1 MGQSSAL
8 FFNGELISQDKVLKE
23 TARYRDDQSL
33 IIGSEEPRLPEGV
46 TIQGTSDEIPIEE
59 SKVSDASAMVT
70 IQDPEPFRSPTQSLI
85 MLADNGHSEYQ
96 ELGFMDLARQHNI
109 SRYSTSLNSPEFLH
123 DWWEALSI
131 PTQSPFTQAFD
142 NYLVDPNFG
151 IMGSPVLHNMSP
163 SLTPLNGAEN
173 PDWLVATPLSLEF
186 RQNLNDTVPLDTLS
200 LIQGLGTLKI
210 RGFNCLM
217 RAIVDR
223 CVTKT
228 IPLLSQRAAQALKS
242 KEPEDQF
249 LQLII
254 MLFMNNFAGSN
265 EEVFED
271 LFKQLQYFSIQQA
284 TLLLDAI
291 PHPYSTALQQS
302 ILTIAIKFGAQSIV
316 KILLERDIDQNTIYC
331 VSGRWTMTPLQFACR
346 RRNFEIAQ
354 LLINSGADVN
364 IGHNMG
370 NTAISH
376 LLDIQLDDKGTY
388 PSTVG
393 RILALLLE
401 AGADPRC
408 GGLRSTRFWN
418 TQSVVD
424 VFLKC
429 GRTPEVHHHL
439 ALTANVLESAFS
451 CLDHS
456 GALAATRILLGPGS
470 IFGADL
476 EIETGKKLSD
486 AFNLASLKGHEGV
499 VEFFLK
505 AEFKPTIESLAAA
518 VEGKSMSIIYRLLQC
533 GVKPDSSF
541 RVSER
546 HMRSRP
552 FTKAIQPG
560 LMSSF
565 SYHGQE
571 ETTPFAEAVRFQNRE
586 AVDLFQKELGFD
598 FNLVK
603 PTESNDLLLYN
614 LLNAASEVGDIEM
627 IENLLRQL
635 NRALHISD
643 TWKYSETVLSC
654 FHLATFG
661 HHEVVVNKLLE
672 NGILPADPNGLLSA
686 LVVQDQTLVRLFLDL
701 AVPLGDDPAFMW
713 FAVRWGNL
721 DVMQDLID
729 AGAALYGY
737 VGLLRLLSTYLN
749 FAFPHTNSLG
759 EALKKQ
765 DRQVTELLIRNGAV
779 FGTRQSAIFGIHTEY
794 TPLTVAVQSGD
805 INMVQSLLSSGADP
819 NDPTALLEA
828 VSQSPIMV
836 QAILEAFDGRYHKC
850 KTLLASK
857 VLRKAIQ
864 DSMLEQVSL
873 FARYTDLNDKF
884 QLGEYARTLP
894 SPLGEAIA
902 GCNLD
907 IIKTLHDNGGDIN
920 GTVLLQARAPSRGRW
935 LAIHMAIYTKNLA
948 VVQLLCTLGARV
960 NCKAE
965 LGITRTPLQLATELG
980 SHEIV
985 EFLIRHCDAD
995 VNAEPCIWKGRTALQ
1010 LAASLCYVQIAEL
1023 LLQYGADINARRGK
1037 YEGRT
1042 AFEGAAEH
1050 GRIEMLL
1057 FLSRNGLD
1065 LPLDEDQV
1073 HRAMDFAA
1081 KNGQTA
1087 ARELVKT
1094 ISQLSHPSLCGSSP
1108 RSITC

>member
-8 FFNGELISQDKVLKE
+8 FFNGEPISQDKVLKE

-46 TIQGTSDEIPIEE
+46 KIQGTSDEIPIEK

-70 IQDPEPFRSPTQSLI
+70 IQGPEPFRSPTQSLI

-96 ELGFMDLARQHNI
+96 DLGFMDLARQHSI
-109 SRYSTSLNSPEFLH
+109 SRYSTSLDSPEFLH

-131 PTQSPFTQAFD
+131 HTQSPFRQAFD

-151 IMGSPVLHNMSP
+151 VMGSPVLHNMSR
-163 SLTPLNGAEN
+163 SLTPLNGAGN

-265 EEVFED
+265 EEVFEA
-271 LFKQLQYFSIQQA
+271 LFQQLQYFSIQQA
-284 TLLLDAI
+284 THLLDAI
-291 PHPYSTALQQS
+291 PYPYNTALQQS

-316 KILLERDIDQNTIYC
+316 ETLLQREIDQNAIYC
-331 VSGRWTMTPLQFACR
+331 VSEEQTMTPLQFACR
-346 RRNFEIAQ
+346 RRNFEIARF
-354 LLINSGADVN
+354 LIQYGADVN
-364 IGHNMG
+364 RRDKEGR
-370 NTAISH
+370 TTISH
-376 LLDIQLDDKGTY
+376 LLGSRLSKEVTY
-388 PSTVG
+388 PSIVG

-401 AGADPRC
+401 AKADTVC
-408 GGLRSTRFWN
+408 VELSENFFWKS
-418 TQSVVD
+418 QSIVD

-429 GRTPEVHHHL
+429 GRTPEAHHHL
-439 ALTANVLESAFS
+439 TLTAKALKSAFN
-451 CLDHS
+451 CLDHR
-456 GALAATRILLGPGS
+456 GALAATTILLGPGS

-476 EIETGKKLSD
+476 EIETGEYLSD

-518 VEGKSMSIIYRLLQC
+518 VVGKSMSI
-533 GVKPDSSF
+533 
-541 RVSER
+541 
-546 HMRSRP
+546 M
-552 FTKAIQPG
+552 
-560 LMSSF
+560 
-565 SYHGQE
+565 
-571 ETTPFAEAVRFQNRE
+571 
-586 AVDLFQKELGFD
+586 
-598 FNLVK
+598 
-603 PTESNDLLLYN
+603 
-614 LLNAASEVGDIEM
+614 
-627 IENLLRQL
+627 
-635 NRALHISD
+635 
-643 TWKYSETVLSC
+643 
-654 FHLATFG
+654 
-661 HHEVVVNKLLE
+661 
-672 NGILPADPNGLLSA
+672 
-686 LVVQDQTLVRLFLDL
+686 FLDL
-701 AVPLGDDPAFMW
+701 AVPLREDPTFMW
-713 FAVRWGNL
+713 LAVTWGNM
-721 DVMQDLID
+721 DVIQDLID
-729 AGAALYGY
+729 AGAALHGY
-737 VGLLRLLSTYLN
+737 VDLFRLLRNYWR
-749 FAFPHTNSLG
+749 FPTPRTNSLG

-765 DRQVTELLIRNGAV
+765 DRQIVELLIRNGAV
-779 FGTRQSAIFGIHTEY
+779 FNPRQSATFGIHT
-794 TPLTVAVQSGD
+794 PLTAAVQSGD

-819 NDPTALLEA
+819 NDPMALLEA

-850 KTLLASK
+850 KTFLACK
-857 VLRKAIQ
+857 ALRKAIR
-864 DSMLEQVSL
+864 DGKLEEVSL

-884 QLGEYARTLP
+884 ELHWNETERMLAYHSIYLP
-894 SPLGEAIA
+894 SPLGEAIT
-902 GCNLD
+902 GCNLE
-907 IIKTLHDNGGDIN
+907 ILKALHSSGGDIN
-920 GTVLLQARAPSRGRW
+920 STVVLGTPTPFRGRW
-935 LAIHMAIYTKNLA
+935 LAIHQAIYTKNLA

-980 SHEIV
+980 SYEIV
-985 EFLIRHCDAD
+985 EFLVRDCDAD
-995 VNAEPCIWKGRTALQ
+995 VNAEPCISDGRTALQ

-1037 YEGRT
+1037 YKGRT

-1065 LPLDEDQV
+1065 LSLDGDQV
-1073 HRAMDFAA
+1073 RRAMDLAA

-1087 ARELVKT
+1087 AMELVKT
-1094 ISQLSHPSLCGSSP
+1094 ISQVFNPSLCGSSP
-1108 RSITC
+1108 LSIT

>member
-8 FFNGELISQDKVLKE
+8 FFNGEPISQDKVLKE

-33 IIGSEEPRLPEGV
+33 IIGFEEPRLPEGV
-46 TIQGTSDEIPIEE
+46 TIQGTSNEIPIEE
-59 SKVSDASAMVT
+59 SEVSDASAMVT
-70 IQDPEPFRSPTQSLI
+70 IQDPKLFRSPTQSLI
-85 MLADNGHSEYQ
+85 MLADSGHSEYQ
-96 ELGFMDLARQHNI
+96 ELGFMDLAGQHNI
-109 SRYSTSLNSPEFLH
+109 SRHSTSLNSPEFLR

-151 IMGSPVLHNMSP
+151 VMESPVLHNMSR
-163 SLTPLNGAEN
+163 SLTPLNGAGNAE
-173 PDWLVATPLSLEF
+173 WLVATPLSLEF
-186 RQNLNDTVPLDTLS
+186 RQHPNDTVPLDTLS

-249 LQLII
+249 FQLII

-265 EEVFED
+265 EEVFEA
-271 LFKQLQYFSIQQA
+271 LFQQLQYFSIQQA
-284 TLLLDAI
+284 THLLDAI
-291 PHPYSTALQQS
+291 PYPYNTALQQS

-316 KILLERDIDQNTIYC
+316 EVLLQRDIDQNAIYC
-331 VSGRWTMTPLQFACR
+331 VSEGHTMTPLQFACR
-346 RRNFEIAQ
+346 RRNLEIAR
-354 LLINSGADVN
+354 LLVKSGADVN
-364 IGHNMG
+364 RENKEGH
-370 NTAISH
+370 TAIGY
-376 LLDIQLDDKGTY
+376 LLQIYLGKEATY

-401 AGADPRC
+401 AEADIVC
-408 GGLRSTRFWN
+408 MALKDDFFWKC
-418 TQSVVD
+418 QSIVD
-424 VFLKC
+424 VFLKY

-439 ALTANVLESAFS
+439 ELTAEVLKSAFS
-451 CLDHS
+451 RLDHS
-456 GALAATRILLGPGS
+456 GALAATRILLGPGF
-470 IFGADL
+470 IFRADL
-476 EIETGKKLSD
+476 EIQIHEKLLE
-486 AFNLASLKGHEGV
+486 AFILASLKGHEGV

-505 AEFKPTIESLAAA
+505 AEFKPTPESLAAA
-518 VEGKSMSIIYRLLQC
+518 VEGKSMSIICRLLQY
-533 GVKPDSSF
+533 GVKPDSFF
-541 RVSER
+541 RVTA
-546 HMRSRP
+546 HHKKSRP
-552 FTKAIQPG
+552 FIKAIQPG
-560 LMSSF
+560 LISYLE
-565 SYHGQE
+565 YHGREQ
-571 ETTPFAEAVRFQNRE
+571 TTPFAEAVRFQNQE

-598 FNLVK
+598 FNIMNL
-603 PTESNDLLLYN
+603 TESNDLPFCT
-614 LLNAASEVGDIEM
+614 LLNAASEAGDIKM
-627 IENLLRQL
+627 VENLLRQVNL
-635 NRALHISD
+635 KSHLSD
-643 TWKYSETVLSC
+643 TLKYSEMVLSC
-654 FHLATFG
+654 FHLAIFG
-661 HHEVVVNKLLE
+661 HHGVVVNKLLE
-672 NGILPADPNGLLSA
+672 NGIFPEESDGLLSA

-701 AVPLGDDPAFMW
+701 AVPLREDPIFMW
-713 FAVRWGNL
+713 LAVTWGNL
-721 DVMQDLID
+721 DVIQDLID
-729 AGAALYGY
+729 AGAALHGY
-737 VGLLRLLSTYLN
+737 VDHFRLSNTYCYL
-749 FAFPHTNSLG
+749 PTPSTNSLG

-765 DRQVTELLIRNGAV
+765 DHQVTELLIRNGAV
-779 FGTRQSAIFGIHTEY
+779 FGTRGLENRSIHTS
-794 TPLTVAVQSGD
+794 LTMAVQSGD

-850 KTLLASK
+850 KTLLACK
-857 VLRKAIQ
+857 ALRKAIQ
-864 DSMLEQVSL
+864 DSKLAEVSL
-873 FARYTDLNDKF
+873 FARYTDLNEKF
-884 QLGEYARTLP
+884 QLDEYTRTLP

-907 IIKTLHDNGGDIN
+907 IIKALHDNGGDIN

-948 VVQLLCTLGARV
+948 VVQLLYTLGARV

-985 EFLIRHCDAD
+985 EFLIQHCDAD
-995 VNAEPCIWKGRTALQ
+995 VNAEPCIWDGRTALQ
-1010 LAASLCYVQIAEL
+1010 IAASLCYVQIAEL
-1023 LLQYGADINARRGK
+1023 LLRCGANINAQRGK

-1065 LPLDEDQV
+1065 LSSDRDQV
-1073 HRAMDFAA
+1073 RRAMDLAA
-1081 KNGQTA
+1081 KNGQAA
-1087 ARELVKT
+1087 ARELVT
-1094 ISQLSHPSLCGSSP
+1094 MISQVSNPSLCGSSP
-1108 RSITC
+1108 LLIT